1 MRTTIRWEKTTM
13 PASRPSV
20 DVPIS
25 SQDQHE
31 ILDLYARLQ
40 SADARVVG
48 SDGAAQLAPPNLSS
62 FLYHLL
68 AALTAGKSV
77 TILQSNAD
85 LTTVEAARLLS
96 VSRQFLIQLLEQGQI
111 PFHMVGTHRR
121 LYARDVLAYKS
132 RRDSARRVTLDQ
144 LAEAELAEGLY
155 DLNAEQKAP
164 PSRRPS
170 GKRVK

>member
-1 MRTTIRWEKTTM
+1 M
-13 PASRPSV
+13 PASQPSA

-25 SQDQHE
+25 LQDQRE
-31 ILDLYARLQ
+31 ILDLYARIQ

-48 SDGAAQLAPPNLSS
+48 SDGAAQLPPPNLPS

-68 AALTAGKSV
+68 AALSAGKSV

-111 PFHMVGTHRR
+111 PYHMVGTHRR

-144 LAEAELAEGLY
+144 LAEAEMAEGLY
-155 DLNAEQKAP
+155 DLKPERKATA
-164 PSRRPS
+164 SRRRL
-170 GKRVK
+170 GKHAK

>member
-1 MRTTIRWEKTTM
+1 M
-13 PASRPSV
+13 PASQPSA

-25 SQDQHE
+25 PQDQRE
-31 ILDLYARLQ
+31 ILDLYARIQ

-48 SDGAAQLAPPNLSS
+48 FDGAAQLPPPNLHS

-68 AALTAGKSV
+68 AALRAGKSV

-111 PFHMVGTHRR
+111 PYHMVGTHRR
-121 LYARDVLAYKS
+121 LYARDVLAFKS
-132 RRDSARRVTLDQ
+132 RRDSARRATLYQ
-144 LAEAELAEGLY
+144 LAHDEAADGLY
-155 DLNAEQKAP
+155 DRS
-164 PSRRPS
+164 PSINPRADTESPTAQS
-170 GKRVK
+170 